1 MRDEALKEALRR
13 LAVEAATRLSSLVAS
28 GEELPFDVAENEG
41 EHTFYRYV
49 PLTARFVRD
58 HADELRSLPAF
69 APASSAVDAAGAAA
83 PYLDARGEQVPVD
96 AIERADRMLVAFI
109 ARLWDGSTEFAIDRP
124 RLEAALH
131 ELEVEARDIA
141 DEDLVLAPL
150 VGLQMPVA
158 ELELPGVRIVRADT
172 VEVPLE
178 ATRSEGMHRSAWEP
192 QFLGLAERD
201 EGPGGSAPALRMLR
215 DLVSVMRLFKE
226 GAIGL
231 GPHAYAPTGEGTWKR
246 IATGAPQPRAGT
258 YKLNETETGELAEF
272 ARRLEMRPDPEGSLA
287 WAVGRFEMA
296 CDRSAALDGLSDHL
310 LAMRAL
316 FEGSGPVGANLP
328 MRVAALLTEPPERPE
343 AYEKLQGAFELE
355 RAMMA
360 GEDYEIGSA
369 TGLAAWVEDATRTI
383 VRGAAL
389 GEHGSDV
396 AASADESLVATGL
409 EAGEGSVEQMGTDDE
424 WEPSAGEDLTGL
436 EDPHTAKATLSR
448 RAESDD
454 ETSEVAVPDP
464 EAIRIIAKRKRERTG
479 AEQGGHHPPAA
490 EGGKAAHRDPSD
502 PSLGASDLDDLS
514 REPSEQST
522 RAESGFEDGIYFEA
536 APQGDGEH
544 EADEAQQAEQPAA
557 NDDEEKIVRTSTQP
571 DWLSEVSEAGGE
583 TLEWPAPVRERSRE
597 QAEWR
602 EESGEEPLAEP
613 RVRHLFPV
621 PENSDWEVGE
631 LDYDRDETRV
641 S

>member
-1 MRDEALKEALRR
+1 VRDEVLKEALRR
-13 LAVEAATRLSSLVAS
+13 LAVEAATRLTSLVAS

-49 PLTARFVRD
+49 PLTERFVND

-69 APASSAVDAAGAAA
+69 APACSAVDQAGAAA
-83 PYLDARGEQVPVD
+83 PYLEARGEQVPED
-96 AIERADRMLVAFI
+96 AIERADRMLVAFV
-109 ARLWDGSTEFAIDRP
+109 ARLWKGSAEFAVDKP

-131 ELEVEARDIA
+131 ELEVEARDVA
-141 DEDLVLAPL
+141 DEDLLLAPL
-150 VGLQMPVA
+150 VGLQMPLA
-158 ELELPGVRIVRADT
+158 ELDLPGVRIVRADT
-172 VEVPLE
+172 IEAPLE
-178 ATRSEGMHRSAWEP
+178 ATRSEGMQRSAWEP

-246 IATGAPQPRAGT
+246 IVTGASQIRLGA
-258 YKLNETETGELAEF
+258 YKLNEAEAAELGEF
-272 ARRLEMRPDPEGSLA
+272 ARQLEMRPDPDGSLA
-287 WAVGRFEMA
+287 WAVARFEMG
-296 CDRSAALDGLSDHL
+296 CDRTAALDGLSDHL

-328 MRVAALLTEPPERPE
+328 MRVAALVAEPAERPE
-343 AYEKLQGAFELE
+343 SYEKLQGAFELE

-369 TGLAAWVEDATRTI
+369 TGLAAWIEDATRAI

-396 AASADESLVATGL
+396 AASADESLVAAGL
-409 EAGEGSVEQMGTDDE
+409 EAGEGSAEQMGEDDE
-424 WEPSAGEDLTGL
+424 WEPPVTDSEQ
-436 EDPHTAKATLSR
+436 
-448 RAESDD
+448 D

-464 EAIRIIAKRKRERTG
+464 EAIRIIATQKREEKRVRIR
-479 AEQGGHHPPAA
+479 EHEPQGKGEADEDERGEHPDR
-490 EGGKAAHRDPSD
+490 GY
-502 PSLGASDLDDLS
+502 
-514 REPSEQST
+514 
-522 RAESGFEDGIYFEA
+522 EDGIYFEA
-536 APQGDGEH
+536 AQESDGTDEV
-544 EADEAQQAEQPAA
+544 DEAEEAEQSAA
-557 NDDEEKIVRTSTQP
+557 NDDEETTVRSSTQP
-571 DWLSEVSEAGGE
+571 DWLSEVSETGGE

-602 EESGEEPLAEP
+602 QETDEEPLEEP

-621 PENSDWEVGE
+621 PENADWEVGE

-641 S
+641 T